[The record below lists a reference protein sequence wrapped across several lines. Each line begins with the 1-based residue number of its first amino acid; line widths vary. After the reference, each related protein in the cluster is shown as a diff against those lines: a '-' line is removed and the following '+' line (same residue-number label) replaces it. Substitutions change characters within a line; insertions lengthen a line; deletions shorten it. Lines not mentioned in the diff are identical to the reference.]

1 MEKKVQGSRRC
12 FMYWRIA
19 YMPQQVDRV
28 WNQDETDAVFL
39 TRVAHPDK
47 VPFVRDYLGSAQFA
61 IEEMERPIA
70 SLSGG
75 QQGKVLLWYLDS
87 CDAAVLLLDE
97 PTRHFSALS
106 QPAVR
111 EALQQ
116 FPGCVI
122 AISHDPLLL
131 TAVCNQCYELTPSG
145 FVSQSLTS

>member
-12 FMYWRIA
+12 FMDWCIA

-75 QQGKVLLWYLDS
+75 QQGKVLLWYLDL

-97 PTRHFSALS
+97 PTRHF
-106 QPAVR
+106 QRCHNQQYVR
-111 EALQQ
+111 
-116 FPGCVI
+116 
-122 AISHDPLLL
+122 H
-131 TAVCNQCYELTPSG
+131 CNNFLG
-145 FVSQSLTS
+145 V